1 MPTMYESSQEEEQQ
15 DSPDSTITGQIKG
28 VVRDAI
34 DYLGSTLNLLQA
46 RFVELTLSSAVFL
59 ALLAVAILFALA
71 ALILLNIALGIWLTQ
86 IVGNVV
92 WSLVILGGLY
102 SILSWAIVASG
113 LRWLRKLRS

>member
-1 MPTMYESSQEEEQQ
+1 MPTMFETSQEEDQA
-15 DSPDSTITGQIKG
+15 DGPDSTITGQIKG

-34 DYLGSTLNLLQA
+34 AYLGSTLNLLQA

-59 ALLAVAILFALA
+59 ALLAIALLFALA
-71 ALILLNIALGIWLTQ
+71 ALVLLNIALGIWLTHL
-86 IVGNVV
+86 IGNVV
-92 WSLVILGGLY
+92 WSLVILGGVY